1 MYFPST
7 HWSLL
12 AKASLN
18 GESGARDAMEE
29 LCRRYWTPI
38 HLFIRAQG
46 HSEIESQDL
55 TQAFL
60 LHLLERSALR
70 KPDRLKGRFRSFLLG
85 SLTLFLRDHL
95 DRQRAEKRGGN
106 QPHASLD
113 DTGDP
118 PHPPS
123 PHNEPPNSVRF
134 DREWAMVILEGALA
148 KVQEEYLG
156 AGRSKAYD
164 VLRQFL
170 PGALHAIPYLDA
182 AEKLQMGLPAFKSEV
197 HRMRTR
203 FRAFVREEIAGT
215 VSAPHEIED
224 EMRYLHQVLMDPG
237 YEATSPNSREAHH
250 ETGPKSQAKP

>member
-38 HLFIRAQG
+38 YQFLRAQG

-60 LHLLERSALR
+60 LHLLERSVLK

-85 SLTLFLRDHL
+85 SLTHFLRDHL

-106 QPHASLD
+106 QPHASLEEAEFQHQASIPHE
-113 DTGDP
+113 DP
-118 PHPPS
+118 LCS
-123 PHNEPPNSVRF
+123 GRF
-134 DREWAMVILEGALA
+134 DREWAMVILESALA

-156 AGRSKAYD
+156 DGRSKAYD

-170 PGALHAIPYLDA
+170 PGAVYSIPYIDA
-182 AEKLQMGLPAFKSEV
+182 AATLRMGVPAFKSEV

-203 FRAFVREEIAGT
+203 FRAFVREQIAGT

-224 EMRYLHQVLMDPG
+224 EMHYLHQVLMDPG
-237 YEATSPNSREAHH
+237 YEASFD
-250 ETGPKSQAKP
+250 PKSSAATKHQPKP